1 GSTFGP
7 RAERVVA
14 VKDLDA
20 RVDVGDPSEVPAE
33 RRRDDRDVDGQIT
46 APEIFAARI
55 ASMSKPIDARIASV
69 SPANSLAGRSSGG
82 VRSNCTGLATS
93 GRLRSSEYGTSWMK
107 PLARACGSRRT
118 SLTSRTTSHWPS
130 WRARA
135 SVQWASGSDR
145 NVWLSSSTISTEFAS
160 RS

>member
-1 GSTFGP
+1 RPDVAAVEVRDAGLGVVDPPRTRRAGDETLGDRKADQDDLGPRQHVVERHLDRHAVDRGSTFGP

-93 GRLRSSEYGTSWMK
+93 GRLRSSEYG
-107 PLARACGSRRT
+107 
-118 SLTSRTTSHWPS
+118 
-130 WRARA
+130 
-135 SVQWASGSDR
+135 
-145 NVWLSSSTISTEFAS
+145 
-160 RS
+160 